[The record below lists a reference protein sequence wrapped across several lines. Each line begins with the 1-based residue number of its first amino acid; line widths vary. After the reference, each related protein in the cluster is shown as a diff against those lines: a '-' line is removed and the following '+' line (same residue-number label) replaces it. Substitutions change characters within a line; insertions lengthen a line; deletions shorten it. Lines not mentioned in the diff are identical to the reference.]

1 MLAMHP
7 TVVENLRAEYEEVFG
22 SDPETIMEI
31 LQSTPHKL
39 NGLHYTTAVI
49 KETLSLFPVGFN
61 ARKEKPGYAN
71 SPAFC
76 FFSHAPLDH
85 YYDHLGYRT
94 NDAKLEPQHSH
105 TKKPPTQQK
114 TK

>member
-7 TVVENLRAEYEEVFG
+7 TVVHSLRTEHDQVFG

-39 NGLHYTTAVI
+39 NELHYTTAVI
-49 KETLSLFPVGFN
+49 KETLRLFPVGFN

-71 SPAFC
+71 PPAFS
-76 FFSHAPLDH
+76 FLTLP
-85 YYDHLGYRT
+85 
-94 NDAKLEPQHSH
+94 
-105 TKKPPTQQK
+105 
-114 TK
+114 